1 MFRAAAA
8 ATEEARTAVERWD
21 VLQLTEQ
28 EGAGAGERRFRR
40 RAYERAREQALTAV
54 AMDLAEPVK
63 A

>member
-21 VLQLTEQ
+21 ALRLTEQ

>member
-21 VLQLTEQ
+21 ALQVTEQ

-54 AMDLAEPVK
+54 AMDLAEPVR

>member
-21 VLQLTEQ
+21 ALQLTEQ